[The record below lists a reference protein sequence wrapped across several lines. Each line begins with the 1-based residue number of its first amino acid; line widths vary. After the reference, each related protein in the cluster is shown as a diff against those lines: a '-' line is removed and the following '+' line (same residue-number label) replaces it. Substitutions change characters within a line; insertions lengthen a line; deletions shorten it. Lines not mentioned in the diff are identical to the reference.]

1 MKQRFLK
8 LLFSLSVISAVTAC
22 SDKKPTGKDNNN
34 SYNKQVNISDT
45 KKGTQIEEINLYGI
59 TIDRA
64 MNSITVLSQ
73 SGDTV
78 TFELPETKPNHL
90 FAHCLIGD
98 SVTIKYIATTKQDS
112 VTAIFKGYKP

>member
-1 MKQRFLK
+1 MKQRFFK
-8 LLFSLSVISAVTAC
+8 LIFCLSVISAITAC
-22 SDKKPTGKDNNN
+22 SDKKSTEKDDNN
-34 SYNKQVNISDT
+34 SYNTQDTVNNT
-45 KKGTQIEEINLYGI
+45 KKETQTEEINLYGI

-73 SGDTV
+73 SGDTI